1 MRRNNEIRKVKSD
14 IKGKIEK
21 IVVGDVEV
29 KLN

>member
-1 MRRNNEIRKVKSD
+1 MRRNNKIRKVKSD

-21 IVVGDVEV
+21 IIVGDVEV